1 MLRPSSMIRITCAFV
16 AVGLGACDNSTTEP
30 ETEYVVSFQRVPT
43 GGSTGF
49 DQGAIEALTARIDAF
64 NAALVAAGND
74 VRLDYPWM
82 FVVGFGADPFAQ
94 LRSGARWQITT
105 PTYILDES
113 DFTTDLPAGDV
124 DAALGTSLETWD
136 EVDLAYIET
145 ARLAD
150 DGGNFDVLDGTYD
163 EMGNCINVFDETSPN
178 LDLEAELIFP
188 EAHIVVGGWAPANY
202 FSQCLGSAS
211 ILGVTWTFSGP
222 DTDGDQYRD
231 RLYVEQFYSPT
242 FTWVTSGAVFL
253 QPMTGVDLV
262 TIAVHENGHA
272 HGLGHF
278 GGPVKNQML
287 RIKGNG
293 EVFTPEAVMNPFYFG
308 GEKRDLFTTDVA
320 GFLTMYRAQR

>member
-1 MLRPSSMIRITCAFV
+1 MIRITCAFV

-64 NAALVAAGND
+64 NAALAAAGND
-74 VRLDYPWM
+74 VRLDYPWI
-82 FVVGFGADPFAQ
+82 FVVGFGADPFKQ
-94 LRSGARWQITT
+94 LRSGARWNITT

-124 DAALGTSLETWD
+124 DAALVTSLEIWD
-136 EVDLAYIET
+136 DVDLAYIET
-145 ARLAD
+145 ARLED

-278 GGPVKNQML
+278 GGPALPNQPL
-287 RIKGNG
+287 RFKGNG
-293 EVFTPEAVMNPFYFG
+293 EIFTPEAVMNPFYFG